1 MFTLVTQVPTLE
13 PYSLCK
19 QSNGFCS
26 EIRLCNGLQAHE
38 LLSRAFSFLLE
49 AKLGAFPCASSM
61 NDNNKKFKKNV
72 CKGPPYFLHWPIQ
85 CIL

>member
-19 QSNGFCS
+19 QSNHGFCS

-38 LLSRAFSFLLE
+38 LLPRAFSFLLE
-49 AKLGAFPCASSM
+49 ANLGAFPCANSM
-61 NDNNKKFKKNV
+61 NNNN
-72 CKGPPYFLHWPIQ
+72 IN
-85 CIL
+85 